1 MKRDCDIS
9 LFFYLNIKAQME
21 KNVNNKILEI
31 EHRIEKGGK
40 RTVTVL
46 GKTFTVTDTKRNIL
60 NKIYDIQ
67 FKIKFF
73 EGEENLKNMRKRM
86 KYINSSDA
94 RMASLLLL
102 NGWANI
108 PLLHAIHWRWMSAKY
123 TTETFSAI
131 IEKGLNDEDNDF
143 FFKSCRRGI
152 QLLAARTVMLEA

>member
-1 MKRDCDIS
+1 
-9 LFFYLNIKAQME
+9 ME
-21 KNVNNKILEI
+21 NNNKLLDIQ
-31 EHRIEKGGK
+31 HRIEKGGK
-40 RTVTVL
+40 RNVTVL
-46 GKTFTVTDTKRNIL
+46 GKTFTITDTKRNIL

-73 EGEENLKNMRKRM
+73 KGDENLSTIRKRM

-131 IEKGLNDEDNDF
+131 IEKGLNDDESAF
-143 FFKSCRRGI
+143 FLKSSVRGRN
-152 QLLAARTVMLEA
+152 LLMMRTMMLETS

>member
-1 MKRDCDIS
+1 
-9 LFFYLNIKAQME
+9 ME
-21 KNVNNKILEI
+21 NNNKLLDIQ
-31 EHRIEKGGK
+31 HRIEKGGK

-46 GKTFTVTDTKRNIL
+46 GKTFTITDTKRNIL

-73 EGEENLKNMRKRM
+73 KGDENLSTIRKRM

-131 IEKGLNDEDNDF
+131 IEKGLNDDESAF
-143 FFKSCRRGI
+143 FLKSSVRGRN
-152 QLLAARTVMLEA
+152 LLMMRTMMLETS